1 VSIEENMV
9 NQRRVFEEGFNQKNL
24 TVIDEFFA
32 PNYSFKSPL
41 GMDIKGAEGFKEIL
55 AMMQVAIPNL
65 NVTINDMLAD
75 DDKVITRFTMT
86 GTFTGEMMGISP
98 TGKSMSVSG
107 IVITRWEDGK
117 EVEAWESFDTLAYYQ
132 QLGIPIP
139 ENQ

>member
-1 VSIEENMV
+1 MSAEENMV

-24 TVIDEFFA
+24 EVIDEFFA
-32 PNYSFKSPL
+32 PSYSFKSPL

-55 AMMQVAIPNL
+55 AIMQVAIPDL
-65 NVTINDMLAD
+65 HVKIDDMLAA
-75 DDKVITRFTMT
+75 DDKVATRFTMT

-117 EVEAWESFDTLAYYQ
+117 EVEAWESIDTLAYYQ
-132 QLGIPIP
+132 QLGITPP
-139 ENQ
+139 EG